1 MLVVIPL
8 TPYFQINQLVDHRGE
23 SLNVV
28 VDQLKDLHMNHRN
41 LLVGGPTGNIG
52 EVSIHL
58 MRSLEEVGTII
69 GVFVEKIDEEDQPT

>member
-1 MLVVIPL
+1 MPFKL
-8 TPYFQINQLVDHRGE
+8 YFQISRLVDHRGE

-28 VDQLKDLHMNHRN
+28 VDQLKDLHMKHRN
-41 LLVGGPTGNIG
+41 LIVVGLTGSIG

-69 GVFVEKIDEEDQPT
+69 GVGVEKIDEEDQPT